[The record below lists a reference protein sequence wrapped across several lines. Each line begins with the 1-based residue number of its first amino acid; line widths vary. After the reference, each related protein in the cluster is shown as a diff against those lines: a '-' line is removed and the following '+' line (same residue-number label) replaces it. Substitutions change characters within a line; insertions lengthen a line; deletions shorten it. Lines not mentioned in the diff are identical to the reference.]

1 MLGAELVQLLLKQL
15 DLGGGHGRAGFVL
28 DGALLDGFIDGEHRP
43 AQRLCEGVVRGFAL
57 RVEARLEHLCE
68 LRRVARD
75 ESGNAALE
83 RDVEDAEASRERPR
97 RVLLAVRGGRQ
108 ELLDEGKLDVDV
120 GPHAQ
125 RLLQQGH
132 RALMKLDQLLVLGF
146 AGEKRH
152 AHEEVDEDLLHR
164 GRRGE
169 VVDVRGGR
177 GRRLVLVGL
186 IVADVDVLDVS
197 HVGVALLRGTRE
209 DFLLLFAPARR
220 SLLRR
225 LLLLLFVF
233 IVVILGGCF
242 AVGTLGSLGGS
253 GVRVAAAL
261 GSSPRGLL
269 GLRLVLLF
277 LVVLVALALLGE
289 FRLELLASPF
299 PPQDQLH
306 QLDGEDPVFRG

>member
-1 MLGAELVQLLLKQL
+1 
-15 DLGGGHGRAGFVL
+15 
-28 DGALLDGFIDGEHRP
+28 
-43 AQRLCEGVVRGFAL
+43 
-57 RVEARLEHLCE
+57 
-68 LRRVARD
+68 
-75 ESGNAALE
+75 
-83 RDVEDAEASRERPR
+83 
-97 RVLLAVRGGRQ
+97 
-108 ELLDEGKLDVDV
+108 
-120 GPHAQ
+120 
-125 RLLQQGH
+125 
-132 RALMKLDQLLVLGF
+132 MKLDQLLVLGF

-152 AHEEVDEDLLHR
+152 SHEEVDEDLLHR

-186 IVADVDVLDVS
+186 IVADVDVLDVG
-197 HVGVALLRGTRE
+197 HVGVALLRGARE

-233 IVVILGGCF
+233 VVVILGGRF
-242 AVGTLGSLGGS
+242 AVGTLGSLGGAR
-253 GVRVAAAL
+253 VRVAAAL